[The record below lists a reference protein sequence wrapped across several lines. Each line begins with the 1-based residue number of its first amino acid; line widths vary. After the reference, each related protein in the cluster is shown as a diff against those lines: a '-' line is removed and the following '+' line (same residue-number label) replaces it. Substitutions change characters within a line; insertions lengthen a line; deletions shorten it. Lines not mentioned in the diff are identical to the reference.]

1 MILLLIAQWAQLS
14 LAFSLEDYLTE
25 VKKNNAAYQGL
36 AESQMASEQ
45 KRVAGDIQLTPALTL
60 KSTQYRDKKQP
71 TQLGNTETKMDKASV
86 TYSQK
91 LSTGTVVQL
100 SADTTAYENVG
111 IVSPAFSNF
120 KKYSQGALGVS
131 LQQSLW
137 KDAFG
142 RSTDLRRDRDQA
154 LWRLESLGIKSQI
167 SQLLIESEA
176 LFWDY
181 TYLNEEIKIKEAS
194 LGRAKKIESWVS
206 RRFKDGIA
214 DESDFLNSQALVAAR
229 ELELSNSKDDFIAI
243 EAKLKDQMGW
253 DQAKKL
259 PSFSGSLIQPRP
271 LPTKENRI
279 RIDALA
285 SQEEALLKKAISLE
299 AKEGLKPDLNLGL
312 SYNTN
317 SYAPNGAMSDATKDW
332 QETETPTTAVALT
345 FTYLFDTD
353 AKDASLASANGEA
366 RASELRA
373 QRKRIEAE
381 TAWNDFRRRYFELN
395 EKINAAVRIS
405 NLQLQ
410 RAKLEA
416 DKLAKGRSITS
427 LVITA
432 EQEAEEAH
440 LRLTKLRAEQRK
452 MESQL
457 QMFELVS
464 QQGERQ

>member
-1 MILLLIAQWAQLS
+1 MILLLIAQWANLS
-14 LAFSLEDYLTE
+14 LAFSLENYLEE
-25 VKKNNAAYQGL
+25 VKKNNTAYQGL
-36 AESQMASEQ
+36 SESQKASEQ
-45 KRVAGDIQLTPALTL
+45 KRIAGDIQLTPALTL
-60 KSTQYRDKKQP
+60 KSTQFRDKKQP
-71 TQLGNTETKMDKASV
+71 TQLGNTESKVDKATA

-100 SADTTAYENVG
+100 SADTTAYQNDG
-111 IVSPAFSNF
+111 IVSPAFANF

-131 LQQSLW
+131 VQQSLW

-142 RSTDLRRDRDQA
+142 KSTDLRRDREQA
-154 LWRLESLGIKSQI
+154 LWRLESLGIKAQV

-181 TYLNEEIKIKEAS
+181 IYLGEEIKIKEAS

-214 DESDFLNSQALVAAR
+214 DESDYLNAQALVAAR
-229 ELELSNSKDDFIAI
+229 ELELSNSQDEFTAV

-253 DQAKKL
+253 DQTKKL
-259 PSFSGSLIQPRP
+259 PVFSGSLAQSRP
-271 LPTKENRI
+271 IPKNENRV
-279 RIDALA
+279 RIDALQT
-285 SQEEALLKKAISLE
+285 QEEALLKKAISLE

-317 SYAPNGAMSDATKDW
+317 SYAPNGTMSDATKDW

-345 FTYLFDTD
+345 FTYLFGTD
-353 AKDASLASANGEA
+353 AKDAALASANGEA

-373 QRKRIEAE
+373 QRKKLEAE
-381 TAWNDFRRRYFELN
+381 TAWTDFRRRYTELN
-395 EKINAAVRIS
+395 EKINAAARIS
-405 NLQLQ
+405 SLQLQ
-410 RAKLEA
+410 RAKLES
-416 DKLAKGRSITS
+416 DKLSKGRSITS

-457 QMFELVS
+457 QLFELVS
-464 QQGERQ
+464 HQGER